1 MDIVYRTIVIG
12 VVSQLLGV
20 ITMVI
25 PIDSHQQPPLPHPHA
40 GEVLGNGCC
49 VAPLAPS
56 SPANWKPSPTSRPQP
71 QQWGKIMAADSWCNA
86 GPWNSWNNLPDA
98 LKDILWCFFP
108 TVFFSFVFLPPGLGW
123 WSAWRGFVDDPGS
136 AWDGG
141 MFRVGAAC
149 LTLGRA
155 HVGGELCQLTR
166 TKGQQFNFMTWSIG
180 MLPAMIDV

>member
-1 MDIVYRTIVIG
+1 MDKVYRTIVIG

-108 TVFFSFVFLPPGLGW
+108 TVFFLCFLASRARMMISMARVRR
-123 WSAWRGFVDDPGS
+123 WSRQCVRWRNVSSWCCLSHTGS
-136 AWDGG
+136 SPCWGG
-141 MFRVGAAC
+141 
-149 LTLGRA
+149 TLSA
-155 HVGGELCQLTR
+155 
-166 TKGQQFNFMTWSIG
+166 
-180 MLPAMIDV
+180 D